1 MKRKINQIT
10 NNLRSSQKSSIYERN
25 REQYEFILNPDPGIR
40 ERDSFY
46 IPDQDAQA
54 ALQRI
59 LTEPMDSATF
69 FIGYPGIG
77 KSSDLRACYHV
88 RNGVPGLCNEWK
100 TIILNCS
107 FAGHFEP
114 AMQSDSN
121 RCTLEL
127 VKRMAAV
134 CTALETALP
143 DLQEHFRTPEG
154 RREFLSFIQMTNPQ
168 SLENIRSLPIESV
181 EDKLRLVQENE
192 YFIYVASQLKYYLSR
207 DKAPYSRIL
216 VVVDDIESQSELF
229 QDQLVASC
237 LRLFSCLRNFPAGWK
252 GKRVYVNLLLSVRP
266 ATYHRLKT
274 IPAVSAC
281 FMRKIYKQKCVDLI
295 PYFQKKMELVPLE
308 LKKAQSEHWREV
320 KNTHLTICSKFGNK
334 YSNMILHLVDMD
346 VRRTLQILEQI
357 LSNPVWVTK
366 DLCTDKMS
374 DSGYVINNI
383 TVIRAIACGRNLVY
397 FNGEDQLIPN
407 ILVHNDTEDNSLLS
421 LYVIAYFITHD
432 AQFGEYCGFPVLRS
446 DLMRDFSDVFPN
458 IRELNRRL
466 DTILNRF
473 FQWRILV
480 PTGPDY
486 VWKQDS
492 AKGETSCLAL
502 SPLGTELW
510 NMLSADSVLLELYR
524 EDYYQEYPSQRP
536 AAFQS
541 SYDLM
546 QENNQR
552 AIFIELYRILIDL
565 LEEEISLILETRKY
579 GSLQKRN
586 SIFGTRTMVEHLA
599 AGVDRSIEFSGKQG
613 DQDIQRLRAQFAAH
627 LTSNL

>member
-10 NNLRSSQKSSIYERN
+10 NTLRSSQKSSFYERN

-40 ERDSFY
+40 ERDRFY
-46 IPDQDAQA
+46 IPDQDALA

-88 RNGVPGLCNEWK
+88 RNSVPGLCNEQK

-121 RCTLEL
+121 ICTLEL
-127 VKRMAAV
+127 VKRMASV

-143 DLQEHFRTPEG
+143 SLQEHFRTPEG
-154 RREFLSFIQMTNPQ
+154 QREFLSFIQMTSPK
-168 SLENIRSLPIESV
+168 SLEINRSLPIESV
-181 EDKLRLVQENE
+181 EEKLQFVRENE
-192 YFIYVASQLKYYLSR
+192 YFIYVASQLKYYLLR
-207 DKAPYSRIL
+207 DEVPYSRIL
-216 VVVDDIESQSELF
+216 ILVDDIESLSELF
-229 QDQLVASC
+229 QDQFVASC

-266 ATYHRLKT
+266 VTYHRLKT
-274 IPAVSAC
+274 IPAVSTC
-281 FMRKIYKQKCVDLI
+281 FMRKIYKQKCIDLT
-295 PYFQKKMELVPLE
+295 PYFQKKMEQVPSE
-308 LKKAQSEHWREV
+308 LKKAQSEQWREV
-320 KNTHLTICSKFGNK
+320 KNALLTICSKFENK
-334 YSNMILHLVDMD
+334 YSSMILHLVDMD
-346 VRRTLQILEQI
+346 VRRALQVLEEI
-357 LSNPVWVTK
+357 LSNPVWITK
-366 DLCTDKMS
+366 DLCTDKMPEN
-374 DSGYVINNI
+374 GYIINNI

-397 FNGEDQLIPN
+397 FNGEGQLIPN

-432 AQFGEYCGFPVLRS
+432 AQFGEYCGSPVLRS
-446 DLMRDFSDVFPN
+446 NLMRDFSDVFPN
-458 IRELNRRL
+458 IKELDRRL
-466 DTILNRF
+466 GTILNQF
-473 FQWRILV
+473 CQWRILV
-480 PTGPDY
+480 PTSPDY
-486 VWKQDS
+486 MRRQYS
-492 AKGETSCLAL
+492 AKGEAPCLVL
-502 SPLGTELW
+502 SPRGTELW

-524 EDYYQEYPSQRP
+524 EDYYQEYPSQNP
-536 AAFQS
+536 TAFQS

-552 AIFIELYRILIDL
+552 AIFIELYRILIHL
-565 LEEEISLILETRKY
+565 LEEEISLILETYKY
-579 GSLQKRN
+579 GSWQKRS
-586 SIFGTRTMVEHLA
+586 SIFGPKTMVEHLA
-599 AGVDRSIEFSGKQG
+599 AGVDRSIEFSGKMG
-613 DQDIQRLRAQFAAH
+613 DQDIQWFRAQFAAR

>member
-1 MKRKINQIT
+1 MKRKINQIA
-10 NNLRSSQKSSIYERN
+10 NNLRSGQKSSFYERN

-40 ERDSFY
+40 ERDRFY
-46 IPDQDAQA
+46 IPDQDALA
-54 ALQRI
+54 ALQCI

-88 RNGVPGLCNEWK
+88 RNSVPGLCNEWK

-114 AMQSDSN
+114 TMQSDSSI
-121 RCTLEL
+121 CTLEL
-127 VKRMAAV
+127 VKRMASV

-143 DLQEHFRTPEG
+143 ALQEHFRSPEG
-154 RREFLSFIQMTNPQ
+154 QREFLSFIQMTNPK
-168 SLENIRSLPIESV
+168 SLEMNHSLPIESV
-181 EDKLRLVQENE
+181 EGKLQLVKENE

-207 DKAPYSRIL
+207 DTVPYLRIL
-216 VVVDDIESQSELF
+216 ILVDDIESQTELF
-229 QDQLVASC
+229 QDQFVASC
-237 LRLFSCLRNFPAGWK
+237 LNLFSCLRNFPVGWK

-274 IPAVSAC
+274 IPVVSTC
-281 FMRKIYKQKCVDLI
+281 FIRKIYKQKCIDLT
-295 PYFQKKMELVPLE
+295 PYFKKKMEQVPSE
-308 LKKAQSEHWREV
+308 LKKAQSEQWREA
-320 KNTHLTICSKFGNK
+320 KNALLTICSKFENK

-346 VRRTLQILEQI
+346 VRRALQVLEQI
-357 LSNPVWVTK
+357 LSNPVWITK
-366 DLCTDKMS
+366 DLCTDKIVEN
-374 DSGYVINNI
+374 GYIINNI
-383 TVIRAIACGRNLVY
+383 TVIRAIACDRNLVY
-397 FNGEDQLIPN
+397 FNGEGQLIPN
-407 ILVHNDTEDNSLLS
+407 LLVHNDTEDNSLLS

-432 AQFGEYCGFPVLRS
+432 AQFGEYCGSPVLRS

-458 IRELNRRL
+458 IKELDRRL
-466 DTILNRF
+466 NTILNWF
-473 FQWRILV
+473 CQWRILV
-480 PTGPDY
+480 STSPDN
-486 VWKQDS
+486 VGRQDA
-492 AKGETSCLAL
+492 AKEGTSCLAL

-524 EDYYQEYPSQRP
+524 EDYYQEYPSQSP
-536 AAFQS
+536 TAFQS

-552 AIFIELYRILIDL
+552 AIFIELYRILIHL

-579 GSLQKRN
+579 GSLQKCN
-586 SIFGTRTMVEHLA
+586 SIFGPKTMVEHLA

-613 DQDIQRLRAQFAAH
+613 DPDIQRIRAQFAER
-627 LTSNL
+627 LTSNF